1 MRLSCWLQ
9 LPVVGALAFASV
21 NLFPSSVR
29 GNTGPGENEP
39 PESLLAPLLQLN
51 APLPKRVAFRAGLFT
66 MGSTPDEIVSAIA
79 DCMAQPLKQPCLA
92 EPFFDE
98 GPVRRVTLSA
108 FQLDRYEVSVRD
120 YRRCVS
126 ARRCRAVPYFRGA
139 RRFERDVLPVNLV
152 RHTDAVRYCAFV
164 GGRLPTEAE
173 FERAARGTDRRI
185 YPWGHLYNSRLSN
198 HGKLSFSS
206 TDDVDGHL
214 ELAPVRSFPLGATPE
229 HVFNL
234 AGNVA
239 EWIHDRYAAEYA
251 KNEQTDPR
259 GPDAGSGA
267 TDRVV
272 RGGSYASAAPWLR
285 GAARDHAPGDTRS
298 ARRGFRCAYGS
309 GGQSP

>member
-9 LPVVGALAFASV
+9 LPVVGVLAFASV
-21 NLFPSSVR
+21 NLFPAAVSGVP
-29 GNTGPGENEP
+29 TPGEGGRAERLL
-39 PESLLAPLLQLN
+39 PELLQLN
-51 APLPKRVAFRAGLFT
+51 APLPHRAAFRAGVFT
-66 MGSTPDEIVSAIA
+66 MGSTPDEIVGAIA

-139 RRFERDVLPVNLV
+139 RRFERDELPVNLV
-152 RHTDAVRYCAFV
+152 RYQDAVRYCAFV

-173 FERAARGTDRRI
+173 FERAARGLERRV
-185 YPWGHLYNSRLSN
+185 YPWGALYNSRVSN
-198 HGKLSFSS
+198 HGALSFSS
-206 TDDVDGHL
+206 TDDVDGYL
-214 ELAPVRSFPLGATPE
+214 ELAPVRSFALGATPE

-239 EWIHDRYAAEYA
+239 EWVHDRYAPEYA
-251 KNEQTDPR
+251 KDQQVDPR

-309 GGQSP
+309 GAPSP